1 MTASPSPSAPLRLL
15 AVHAHPDDE
24 SSKGAATMAM
34 YAAAGVDVLV
44 ATCTD
49 GSRGDIQN
57 PAMEGQPHPKRDMA
71 GRPPAGDGP
80 GRPRSSASASAGWA
94 LWIPGCR
101 RATPCRRCRP
111 APSPLQPLERAA
123 APLVRLVRDFRPHV
137 ILSYDENGGYPH
149 PDHIMAHRVAVEAFE
164 AAGDP
169 ARYPGTGEP
178 WEPSKLYYDRAFSPD
193 RFRALHF
200 ALEEAGLQS
209 PYAER
214 LAAWLE
220 ADAEGPHPAGPDAPH
235 HHPGRVRRLLRSP
248 RRGAPLAP
256 HPGGPGG
263 ILLRGLRG
271 DAAPDLAL
279 GGLLPDPVPDPGRT
293 AGNGPLRRAK
303 IEASPVEDEPRRRQG
318 PQNVPTEGS
327 PRAFLAPR
335 PATTPAPAPR
345 PRCARD
351 CPRTRSPPACWASC

>member
-34 YAAAGVDVLV
+34 YAASGVDVLV

-71 GRPPAGDGP
+71 GARRLEMDSAAKVLGVRQRWLGFVDSGLPEGDPLPPLPTGCF
-80 GRPRSSASASAGWA
+80 A
-94 LWIPGCR
+94 L
-101 RATPCRRCRP
+101 
-111 APSPLQPLERAA
+111 LPLERAA
-123 APLVRLVRDFRPHV
+123 APLVRLVRDFKPHV

-149 PDHIMAHRVAVEAFE
+149 PDHIMAHRVAVEAFA

-169 ARYPGTGEP
+169 TRYPGVGEP
-178 WEPSKLYYDRAFSPD
+178 WAPSKLYYDRAFSPD

-214 LAAWLE
+214 LATWLE
-220 ADAEGPHPAGPDAPH
+220 ADAEGHTPPPPTHPTTTQIQCGDFFEARDAA
-235 HHPGRVRRLLRSP
+235 LRSHRTQVDP
-248 RRGAPLAP
+248 EGFFFAVSPAMQRKVWPWEDYSLIESRIPVDLPETDLFA
-256 HPGGPGG
+256 
-263 ILLRGLRG
+263 GLR
-271 DAAPDLAL
+271 
-279 GGLLPDPVPDPGRT
+279 
-293 AGNGPLRRAK
+293 
-303 IEASPVEDEPRRRQG
+303 
-318 PQNVPTEGS
+318 
-327 PRAFLAPR
+327 
-335 PATTPAPAPR
+335 
-345 PRCARD
+345 
-351 CPRTRSPPACWASC
+351 